1 MRKLLALCAIATP
14 LLMCDLAQ
22 AAPGQSVDEVKA
34 WMQGHPTLRATA
46 GERLQVQRTETP
58 ARRFTFRA
66 SIFPIGGTSNDDD
79 TPAILNRDINRSQIR
94 TETFMLVDVVD
105 GVEYADLEEALRVI
119 YGPDLYADYRRSSST
134 RLYPVSSP
142 SRLLRPHRSDAR
154 GQVRVGDAYGYWLEL
169 IPNPDGT
176 VNTGSITVVLPEDV
190 DQLLA
195 HLEQTGR

>member
-1 MRKLLALCAIATP
+1 MKKFLSLCAIATP
-14 LLMCDLAQ
+14 LLICEGAQ
-22 AAPGQSVDEVKA
+22 ATPGQSVDEVKA

-66 SIFPIGGTSNDDD
+66 SVLPIGGTRNDSD
-79 TPAILNRDINRSQIR
+79 TPAILNRSIDRSQVR
-94 TETFMLVDVVD
+94 TETFMLVDIVD
-105 GVEYADLEEALRVI
+105 GVEYTDLEEALRVL

-142 SRLLRPHRSDAR
+142 TRLLRPNRSAAR
-154 GQVRVGDAYGYWLEL
+154 GQVRVGDSYGYWLEL

-176 VNTGSITVVLPEDV
+176 VHTGSITVVLPEDV